1 MSESGEA
8 HRQTHGA
15 LHPRVNL
22 GRAEVAAVNLARAVD
37 HQVTMTMVHGVL
49 MMAHG
54 QIVPT
59 MDVSSFFID
68 VNINPAVDSV
78 VLLLLLLLYALW

>member
-1 MSESGEA
+1 MA

-15 LHPRVNL
+15 LRPRV
-22 GRAEVAAVNLARAVD
+22 RVASPEVAVA
-37 HQVTMTMVHGVL
+37 TVHGEL

-59 MDVSSFFID
+59 MDVSSLF
-68 VNINPAVDSV
+68 VAM
-78 VLLLLLLLYALW
+78 